1 MPGATVGLQKED
13 PTIAELLK
21 PLGYATGQF
30 GKNHLGDR
38 DEYLPTVHGFDEFF
52 GNLYHLNA
60 EEEPELPDYP
70 EGSGVQEEVRPARR
84 APLRRRTARAGRRSP
99 TPAR

>member
-1 MPGATVGLQKED
+1 M
-13 PTIAELLK
+13 LK

-30 GKNHLGDR
+30 GKNHLGDL
-38 DEYLPTVHGFDEFF
+38 DEYLPGVNGFDEFF

-70 EGSGVQEEVRPARR
+70 KDPEFKKSLGRAR
-84 APLRRRTARAGRRSP
+84 ACSTVWPTARAGRRSP